1 MFVYKIYQCRWSIG
15 GIYPE
20 IPYGKRPDLDLSK
33 TDFLVWERYRES
45 VAGRVTALDPHFSIW
60 SEIEPYLLT
69 IRNGIVGMNG
79 AVADCHRQI
88 YHFFP
93 GACYISGDYM
103 KEVSRALVTHSTR
116 AAWDNLKSTGTTF
129 FFCATCF
136 LTLSLSC
143 LFSLSF
149 SLFSFFF
156 YASLFFISF
165 SRSLSLFVFSFC
177 IAPLSEKLVLDRAFV
192 IMQSYGDEFYHFLI
206 ECAPRLI
213 FWRSYVIEV
222 YHNPICS

>member
-1 MFVYKIYQCRWSIG
+1 VYKQKKCRWSIG

-103 KEVSRALVTHSTR
+103 KEVSRALVTHSIR

-129 FFCATCF
+129 CF
-136 LTLSLSC
+136 SAACLLS
-143 LFSLSF
+143 LFSLAFSF
-149 SLFSFFF
+149 SLLSRSSLSFFF
-156 YASLFFISF
+156 SASFLS
-165 SRSLSLFVFSFC
+165 SSSHLWYRSPFREGSV
-177 IAPLSEKLVLDRAFV
+177 
-192 IMQSYGDEFYHFLI
+192 G
-206 ECAPRLI
+206 
-213 FWRSYVIEV
+213 
-222 YHNPICS
+222 